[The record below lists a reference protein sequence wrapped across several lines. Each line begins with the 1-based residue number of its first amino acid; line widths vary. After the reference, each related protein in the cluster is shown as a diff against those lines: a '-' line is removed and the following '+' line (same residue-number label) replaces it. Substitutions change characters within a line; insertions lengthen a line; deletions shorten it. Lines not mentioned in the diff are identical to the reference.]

1 MKRLFFLLLSMTA
14 FLTSAA
20 AESPLS
26 GYIQSAFESGIIS
39 GNENGDF
46 EPARSATRAELAVM
60 LTRFLDLK
68 GGINSFSDVLD
79 NDWFYDA
86 VTAAR
91 HHGLLLGDS
100 DGRARPLDFIT
111 LEDAVTVIGRY
122 YRGESENR
130 TGTEDVSEYAKS
142 YYAYALENRLF
153 EGCFNTKPKVFAAK
167 GDILAL
173 LYNFDRQSTASVRF
187 MRGYPKRSQN
197 CEFGSISVELRTNK
211 PCAVYY
217 GLAKAGNPY
226 YAADIKLCDI
236 TVLNKT
242 VTANIPANINERYDV
257 YLKLVNADGI
267 PARVSV
273 IKDVLP
279 FSVASGDGTAESPY
293 IIYSAR
299 QLLDIETSPSSYYSL
314 GDNIHLGESWQGIS
328 EFSGIFDGNGFK
340 ISGMVIDDD
349 NEDAGLF
356 RVIKGGEVKNLA
368 VDAQVS
374 AKKNVGIIAGRNE
387 GGKISGCTVTGAVE
401 ARTNN
406 AGGICG
412 TNSGALEN
420 CLSAVYSVKA
430 GSFSGGIAGQNY
442 ETIKKCIAASE
453 TVASDMYAGGIAG
466 ANDNGRIE
474 NSVSACMTVYDT
486 MTLNSGRLTTNKKNG
501 ICENNYCY
509 ADVYSNAAYEE
520 PGRFSQNGYDAEWEE
535 LIGFE
540 FYEGLGFGV
549 SDWAVPENGYRLI
562 CPRYAQV
569 AELEPGRTA
578 YMPKKITN
586 AEELRA
592 IDKNESGHYILSG
605 DITLNLPW
613 KTICAQD
620 GFSGTFDGNGY
631 TIYNLNLKSD
641 TGMFSNITG
650 GTVRNLTL
658 RNAKASPGSGGA
670 ILAACNYGYI
680 QNCAVCGRIDTKK
693 AGLLGVIAGENYGE
707 ISDCRVWAEIINSFD
722 NATAGGICAENS
734 GIIIRTSYS
743 GQISSSGANA
753 VVGGICGYNTGG
765 YVFESFAN
773 AEIKAENKTAYI
785 GGICGITSGGQVY
798 KCASAGRI
806 VAEGEKNMYVGGSC
820 GLAESS
826 AVYNCLSVADI
837 HISGKEGYVGG
848 ITGCNSGS
856 NLQNTYSSGN
866 VIAVGNISVGGICG
880 YSENGFVMQN
890 VALNPA
896 IGGSG
901 QIGAVVGT
909 ATMSEVSDNYSCD
922 KTLINSKYVKTS
934 TENGTVKTLQSLKG
948 TDFYFKGIAQGGLLG
963 WETGDA
969 NVWTQITG
977 YAFPVLAD
985 TPGQDMLKMP
995 AYK

>member
-1 MKRLFFLLLSMTA
+1 MKRFFLLLILITA
-14 FLTSAA
+14 FLTCTA

-26 GYIQSAFESGIIS
+26 DYIKSAFESGIIS

-46 EPARSATRAELAVM
+46 KPDKPASRAEFAVM

-68 GGINSFSDVLD
+68 GGINYFADVSDT
-79 NDWFYDA
+79 DWFRDA
-86 VTAAR
+86 VVAAR
-91 HHGLLLGDS
+91 HHGLLLGDT
-100 DGRARPLDFIT
+100 DGRALPLDYIT

-130 TGTEDVSEYAKS
+130 SGTEGVSEYAKS
-142 YYAYALENRLF
+142 YYAYALENNLF
-153 EGCFNTKPKVFAAK
+153 SGCLNINPKEPAKK

-173 LYNFDRQSTASVRF
+173 LYNFDRQSTARVRF
-187 MRGYPKRSQN
+187 MRGYPKLSED
-197 CEFGSISVELRTNK
+197 CEFGSISVEMRTNK
-211 PCAVYY
+211 PCTVYY

-226 YAADIKLCDI
+226 YVADIKLCDI
-236 TVLNKT
+236 TALNKT
-242 VTANIPANINERYDV
+242 VIANIPANINERYDV
-257 YLKLVNADGI
+257 YLKLVNTDEI

-293 IIYSAR
+293 IIYSGR
-299 QLLDIETSPSSYYSL
+299 QLLDITLSPSGHYRL
-314 GDNIHLGESWQGIS
+314 GDNIYLGDDFQSIG
-328 EFSGIFDGNGFK
+328 EFSGVFDGNGFK

-349 NEDAGLF
+349 GEDLGLF
-356 RVIKGGEVKNLA
+356 KVIKGGEVKNLA

-387 GGKISGCTVTGAVE
+387 GGMVSGCTVTGVVE

-412 TNSGALEN
+412 TNNGTIEN
-420 CLSAVYSVKA
+420 CLSAVYSVKS
-430 GSFSGGIAGQNY
+430 GSFAGGIAGQNY
-442 ETIKKCIAASE
+442 RSIKKCIAASE

-486 MTLNSGRLTTNKKNG
+486 MTLNSGRLTTNKKDG

-520 PGRFSQNGYDAEWEE
+520 SGRFSQNGYDAEWEE
-535 LIGFE
+535 LVGFD
-540 FYEGLGFGV
+540 FYEGLGF
-549 SDWAVPENGYRLI
+549 SRSEWTAPKNGYRLI
-562 CPRYAQV
+562 CPKYAPLP
-569 AELEPGRTA
+569 ELEKGRTA
-578 YMPKKITN
+578 YMPKNIAC

-592 IDKNESGHYILSG
+592 IDKNESGHYILAG

-658 RNAKASPGSGGA
+658 RNAAASPGSGGA
-670 ILAACNYGYI
+670 ILTACNYGYI
-680 QNCAVCGRIDTKK
+680 QNCSVYGRIDTKK
-693 AGLLGVIAGENYGE
+693 AGFLGVIAGENYGE
-707 ISDCRVWAEIINSFD
+707 ISDCRVWSDINSSFD
-722 NATAGGICAENS
+722 NATVGGICAENS
-734 GIIIRTSYS
+734 GIIIRTSY
-743 GQISSSGANA
+743 GGKIYSSGANT

-765 YVFESFAN
+765 YIFESFAN
-773 AEIKAENKTAYI
+773 SEIKAKNKTAYI

-806 VAEGEKNMYVGGSC
+806 VAEGEKNMYAGGSC
-820 GLAESS
+820 GLSENS
-826 AVYNCLSVADI
+826 AVYNCLSVSDI

-848 ITGCNSGS
+848 INGCNSGS

-866 VIAVGNISVGGICG
+866 VIAVGDISVGGICG
-880 YSENGFVMQN
+880 YTENGFVMQN

-901 QIGAVVGT
+901 KIGAVAGT
-909 ATMSEVSDNYSCD
+909 SVMSEVSDNYSCD

-934 TENGTVKTLQSLKG
+934 TENGTVKSLQSLKG
-948 TDFYFKGIAQGGLLG
+948 TDFYFKSIASGGLLG
-963 WETGDA
+963 WETGDS
-969 NVWTQITG
+969 NVWTQIRG

-985 TPGQDMLKMP
+985 TPGQDMLTMP
-995 AYK
+995 VYK